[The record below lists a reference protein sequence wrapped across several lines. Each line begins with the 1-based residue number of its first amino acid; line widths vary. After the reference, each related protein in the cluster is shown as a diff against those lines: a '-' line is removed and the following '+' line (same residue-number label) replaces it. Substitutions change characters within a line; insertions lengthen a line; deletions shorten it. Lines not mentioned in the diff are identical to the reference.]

1 MNDKPKNIE
10 EGLVVAIANSDVKSI
25 GIDIAEISLDAFLK
39 DGLAKDIPV
48 VSWLFAGYK
57 IYDTISD
64 RILGKKILNFLSGV
78 EEASQEKRQEFITS
92 LEDPKK
98 LQEVGEQLLL
108 MISKYDDFRKA
119 KLLGYFFAALT
130 EGEITIDEF
139 YRIATIID
147 KVYFDDFKELETIR
161 KYYNEGSMVL
171 DTLIQSFLAAGLL
184 VEDKKVV
191 DEYDGVRSTYDI
203 TNLKYKLQIEHLRT
217 EIGDKFIYIYKR
229 YINV

>member
-1 MNDKPKNIE
+1 MENNPKNIE
-10 EGLVVAIANSDVKSI
+10 EGLVVAIAKSDVKSI

-48 VSWLFAGYK
+48 VSWLCAGYR

-98 LQEVGEQLLL
+98 LHEVGEQLLL

-130 EGEITIDEF
+130 EGEVTIDEF

-147 KVYFDDFKELETIR
+147 KVYFDDFKKLEKIPENANQ
-161 KYYNEGSMVL
+161 KPDDL
-171 DTLIQSFLAAGLL
+171 DTLIQVFIGVGLIIEKNLIPRSFGGEPLGTLLL
-184 VEDKKVV
+184 VTHNKSSLAVKM
-191 DEYDGVRSTYDI
+191 I
-203 TNLKYKLQIEHLRT
+203 KIFN
-217 EIGDKFIYIYKR
+217 KFQNDFYM
-229 YINV
+229 